1 MLSTWTIPTDPGFDT
16 RRPTNEDRYS
26 PVYAERLPKA
36 RVKPEALSN
45 AIKNQGTLAQLFNP
59 SARPYSVGSRPASA
73 QNKNF
78 AKENVHRIK
87 EIQKANREKQRGS
100 TPSEPVKAV
109 YKPGKFDSVESK
121 VALEIKAAPPPLK
134 RSNSATF
141 LRAGSRN
148 GPPVKDRPTSCEP
161 VVPREMKLTVPKA
174 TIAKEHK
181 PLVKNVNHI
190 GQNVRRAPSPLRPR
204 PPSVIAAEE
213 LAAKKKEQEKRY
225 QKGKVPKYLKERQ
238 KQWEEEERIRIANTP
253 DPSIPPGHTLMPREE
268 RLQTLAGLQK
278 NQTELLAQLN
288 ALPVRV
294 DTLRVKTAK
303 ADLERKL
310 AEIEDA
316 IKIFSRPKVFVKVDD

>member
-16 RRPTNEDRYS
+16 RRPSSADRYS

-59 SARPYSVGSRPASA
+59 QARPYSIGSRPSSA
-73 QNKNF
+73 QSKNF

-87 EIQKANREKQRGS
+87 EIQKANREKQRESG
-100 TPSEPVKAV
+100 TNEPVKAV
-109 YKPGKFDSVESK
+109 YKPGKFDHVDSK
-121 VALEIKAAPPPLK
+121 VAHDIKAPPPPLQ

-161 VVPREMKLTVPKA
+161 VIPREMKLTVPKA

-181 PLVKNVNHI
+181 PQVKNVNHI

-204 PPSVIAAEE
+204 PPSVIAAEK
-213 LAAKKKEQEKRY
+213 LAAKKLEEEKRY
-225 QKGKVPKYLKERQ
+225 QRGKVPKYLKARQ
-238 KQWEEEERIRIANTP
+238 QQWKEEEAIRIANMP
-253 DPSIPPGHTLMPREE
+253 DPSVPPGHTLMPRDE
-268 RLQTLAGLQK
+268 RLQTLASLQK

-294 DTLRVKTAK
+294 DTLRVKTSK
-303 ADLERKL
+303 AELERKL
-310 AEIEDA
+310 SEIESA
-316 IKIFSRPKVFVKVDD
+316 IKIFSRPKVFVKLDE

>member
-16 RRPTNEDRYS
+16 RRSTSADRYN
-26 PVYAERLPKA
+26 PVYAESLPKA

-59 SARPYSVGSRPASA
+59 QARPYSIGSRPSSA
-73 QNKNF
+73 QPKNF

-87 EIQKANREKQRGS
+87 EIQKANREKQRETS
-100 TPSEPVKAV
+100 TSEPVKAV
-109 YKPGKFDSVESK
+109 YKPGKFDHVDSK
-121 VALEIKAAPPPLK
+121 VAQEVKAPPPPQ

-161 VVPREMKLTVPKA
+161 VIPREMKLTVPKA

-181 PLVKNVNHI
+181 PTVKKVNHI
-190 GQNVRRAPSPLRPR
+190 GENVRRAPSPLRPR
-204 PPSVIAAEE
+204 PPSVIAAEQ
-213 LAAKKKEQEKRY
+213 LAAKKEQTEKRY
-225 QKGKVPKYLKERQ
+225 RKGKVPKYLKVRQ
-238 KQWEEEERIRIANTP
+238 EQWKQEESERIANMP
-253 DPSIPPGHTLMPREE
+253 DPSIPPGHTLMPQEE
-268 RLQTLAGLQK
+268 RLQTLASLQK
-278 NQTELLAQLN
+278 NQAELLTQLN

-294 DTLRVKTAK
+294 DTLRVKTTK

-310 AEIEDA
+310 AEIEGA

>member
-1 MLSTWTIPTDPGFDT
+1 
-16 RRPTNEDRYS
+16 
-26 PVYAERLPKA
+26 
-36 RVKPEALSN
+36 
-45 AIKNQGTLAQLFNP
+45 
-59 SARPYSVGSRPASA
+59 
-73 QNKNF
+73 
-78 AKENVHRIK
+78 
-87 EIQKANREKQRGS
+87 
-100 TPSEPVKAV
+100 
-109 YKPGKFDSVESK
+109 
-121 VALEIKAAPPPLK
+121 
-134 RSNSATF
+134 
-141 LRAGSRN
+141 
-148 GPPVKDRPTSCEP
+148 
-161 VVPREMKLTVPKA
+161 MKLTVPKA

-181 PLVKNVNHI
+181 PQVKNVNHI

-213 LAAKKKEQEKRY
+213 LAAKKKQQEKRY

>member
-16 RRPTNEDRYS
+16 RRPASAGRYS

-59 SARPYSVGSRPASA
+59 QARPYSVGSRPSSA
-73 QNKNF
+73 QSKNF

-87 EIQKANREKQRGS
+87 EIQKANREKQRESG
-100 TPSEPVKAV
+100 TSEPVKAV
-109 YKPGKFDSVESK
+109 YKPGKFDHVDSK
-121 VALEIKAAPPPLK
+121 VAHEIKAPPPPLE

-161 VVPREMKLTVPKA
+161 VIPREMKLTVPKA
-174 TIAKEHK
+174 AIAKEHK
-181 PLVKNVNHI
+181 PQVKNINHI
-190 GQNVRRAPSPLRPR
+190 SQNVHRGPSPLRPR
-204 PPSVIAAEE
+204 PPSAVAAEK
-213 LAAKKKEQEKRY
+213 LATKKQEEEKRY
-225 QKGKVPKYLKERQ
+225 QRGKVPKYLKARQ
-238 KQWEEEERIRIANTP
+238 QQWKEEEAIRIANTP
-253 DPSIPPGHTLMPREE
+253 DPSVPPGHTLMPREE
-268 RLQTLAGLQK
+268 RLQTLASLEK

-294 DTLRVKTAK
+294 DTLRVKTTK
-303 ADLERKL
+303 AELERKL
-310 AEIEDA
+310 SEIESA
-316 IKIFSRPKVFVKVDD
+316 IKIFSRPKVFVKVDE